1 VGAIWVL
8 NYDRLLTPRSIADAW
23 LPSLNDRPFRPIIV
37 GAGSLVSP
45 AQSFGNFAVLPGHTA
60 LAVQVAALLI
70 EVPGTGWAVPE
81 DSDVQA
87 PLSTTT
93 TVDLVQVRERF
104 SLQQNALAQVD
115 RILE

>member
-1 VGAIWVL
+1 
-8 NYDRLLTPRSIADAW
+8 
-23 LPSLNDRPFRPIIV
+23 
-37 GAGSLVSP
+37 
-45 AQSFGNFAVLPGHTA
+45 
-60 LAVQVAALLI
+60 
-70 EVPGTGWAVPE
+70 VPE